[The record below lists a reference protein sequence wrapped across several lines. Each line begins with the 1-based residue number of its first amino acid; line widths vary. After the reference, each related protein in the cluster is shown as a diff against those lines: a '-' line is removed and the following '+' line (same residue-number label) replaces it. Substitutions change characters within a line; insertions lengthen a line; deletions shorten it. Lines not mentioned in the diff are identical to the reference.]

1 MPEASESAV
10 CISFLWFRSDQN
22 GSVFHSGIGSSSVG
36 VSLGKGNPV
45 TLDQNRVHFHC
56 HVKRGLAEIPRAL
69 GLDCIVS
76 AESCTVFS
84 LDQIAQSASFSYRP
98 TPFGT

>member
-1 MPEASESAV
+1 MDR
-10 CISFLWFRSDQN
+10 F
-22 GSVFHSGIGSSSVG
+22 FHSGIGSSSVG

-69 GLDCIVS
+69 GLDCVVS
-76 AESCTVFS
+76 AGSCTVFS
-84 LDQIAQSASFSYRP
+84 LDQIAQSASFFLPPNAVGHLEHFRLKTLGSRQLGNM
-98 TPFGT
+98 T